1 MRLRFPVL
9 EGTAAPHRDRPLF
22 MLERT
27 YSSAFRTSL
36 LFTQLTGLLLSRRF
50 QSPCQQTAHGRHPD
64 VFHLRQ
70 IDVEPR
76 ALLAPVLPHD
86 DFSPPLRE
94 FLDPLEI
101 FRCRFTCSHVAS
113 LQRDPSIRPDEILP

>member
-1 MRLRFPVL
+1 MSLRFPVF
-9 EGTAAPHRDRPLF
+9 ETAAAPHRDRPLF
-22 MLERT
+22 VLERAH
-27 YSSAFRTSL
+27 SSAFRTSL

-50 QSPCQQTAHGRHPD
+50 QRPGQQTTHGRHAD

-76 ALLAPVLPHD
+76 ALLTPVLPHD

-101 FRCRFTCSHVAS
+101 FRSRFPCSHVAS
-113 LQRDPSIRPDEILP
+113 LQRHPSISPDEILP